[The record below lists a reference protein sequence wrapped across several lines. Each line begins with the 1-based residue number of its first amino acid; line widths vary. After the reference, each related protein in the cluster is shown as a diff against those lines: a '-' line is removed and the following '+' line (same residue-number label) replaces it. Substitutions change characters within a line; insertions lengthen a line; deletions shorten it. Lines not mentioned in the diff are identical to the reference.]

1 MSGPSAPTSRLL
13 EEAAEWLLV
22 LRFDEA
28 DEGQR
33 QAFEHWRAQSE
44 AHRAAW
50 ARAERVMGTFASVP
64 AALGQQ
70 TVRLAGERTLSRR
83 RTLRLLTA
91 LLVGVPVGWLA
102 RHNLP
107 LDAEDAEVT
116 TATGERRTLVLAD
129 GSQVVLNT
137 ATALQVQFDERL
149 RRLRLRRGEVL
160 VTTHADSVVP
170 RRPFVVAVAQGE
182 VEAVGTRFSVRQ
194 EEDLCR
200 VAVFAHAVELRP
212 QQGAAVRLAAGQQAW
227 FDQRGVQRIAAVDED
242 ASRWTH
248 GMLVAHD
255 RPLAEVLGELGR
267 YRPGLLRCDPAVAG
281 LRVSG
286 ALSLD
291 DTDQALL
298 ALERTL
304 PIRITRRTRFWI
316 SVAAP

>member
-1 MSGPSAPTSRLL
+1 MSEPSAPTPRLL

-33 QAFEHWRAQSE
+33 QAFERWRAQSE

-91 LLVGVPVGWLA
+91 LLVGVPAGWLA

-107 LDAEDAEVT
+107 LDAGGAEVA

-137 ATALQVQFDERL
+137 ATALEVQFGERL
-149 RRLRLRRGEVL
+149 RRLRLRCGEVL
-160 VTTHADSVVP
+160 VTTHADPVAP
-170 RRPFVVAVAQGE
+170 RRPFVIDTAQGE
-182 VEAVGTRFSVRQ
+182 VEALGTRFSVRQ
-194 EEDLCR
+194 EDALCR
-200 VAVFAHAVELRP
+200 VAVFAHTVELRP

-227 FDQRGVQRIAAVDED
+227 FDRHGVQRIASVDED
-242 ASRWTH
+242 ASLWTR
-248 GMLVAHD
+248 GMLVVHD
-255 RPLAEVLGELGR
+255 RPLAEVLAELGR

-281 LRVSG
+281 VRVSG
-286 ALSLD
+286 ALALD

-304 PIRITRRTRFWI
+304 PIRVTRRTRWWI